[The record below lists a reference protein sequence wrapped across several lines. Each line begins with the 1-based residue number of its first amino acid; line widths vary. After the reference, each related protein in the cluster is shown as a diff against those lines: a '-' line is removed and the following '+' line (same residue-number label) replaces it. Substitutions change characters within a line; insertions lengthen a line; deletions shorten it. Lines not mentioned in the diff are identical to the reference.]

1 MKTTGFLLLVS
12 TALIAWAQTPAA
24 GQPVTATI
32 DASKTGPP
40 ISPYVFG
47 QFIEHAGSL
56 IYSSLWS
63 EMLDDTKFYY
73 DVTNKPPEDPN
84 AGQRGRGGGFGPGRR
99 RNVGPGRWNP
109 IGPVDSV
116 VMDTLSIYE
125 LPAR

>member
-1 MKTTGFLLLVS
+1 MKTTSFLVLGL
-12 TALIAWAQTPAA
+12 TALAAWAQTPAPS
-24 GQPVTATI
+24 QPVTALI

-40 ISPYVFG
+40 MSPYVYG